1 MHGAE
6 EGHPVHPG
14 RHHPAA
20 AVADGGDPGG
30 LIAHPHDHASVDE
43 PGRVRV
49 LDAHPPN
56 QLGSRARDRA
66 LASALVVALRDG
78 AILVAYSQPGM
89 PRHADITVVIPC
101 FNHGRF
107 LLESVERAVGQNG
120 GPPKVIVVDDG
131 SSDAETERALDS
143 LPDGVRLI
151 RQQNAGVAAARNGG
165 FENSD
170 SELLLMVDADD
181 RLPPDA
187 LAPLRPPLE
196 ANPDVGYC
204 YGLMKLIGAWSGV
217 LRFPDFDPYILLHR
231 SIAGAQ
237 LGLVR
242 RRCWEDAGGFDPAI
256 DGYEDWDFC
265 LGALEKGWRGLQIN
279 RVTHE
284 YRKHE
289 RSGEEEHRRRY
300 RHVYRQL
307 RAKHADLFARRREF
321 AAESDLGPLH
331 RLAYRTFWAW
341 RPIPA
346 RLEKAI
352 YRNVLFRR
360 SRPAIR

>member
-1 MHGAE
+1 
-6 EGHPVHPG
+6 
-14 RHHPAA
+14 
-20 AVADGGDPGG
+20 VADVSPDR
-30 LIAHPHDHASVDE
+30 E
-43 PGRVRV
+43 TQRV
-49 LDAHPPN
+49 LDE
-56 QLGSRARDRA
+56 L
-66 LASALVVALRDG
+66 
-78 AILVAYSQPGM
+78 
-89 PRHADITVVIPC
+89 
-101 FNHGRF
+101 
-107 LLESVERAVGQNG
+107 
-120 GPPKVIVVDDG
+120 PK
-131 SSDAETERALDS
+131 
-143 LPDGVRLI
+143 GVRLI
-151 RQQNAGVAAARNGG
+151 RQQNSGPAAARNAG

-170 SELLLMVDADD
+170 AELLLMVDADD
-181 RLPPDA
+181 RLTLDA
-187 LAPLRPPLE
+187 LDVLRPPLE
-196 ANPDVGYC
+196 SHPEVGYC

-265 LGALEKGWRGLQIN
+265 LSALEKGWRGLQIN

-300 RHVYRQL
+300 RHVYRQI
-307 RAKHADLFARRREF
+307 RAKHPDLFARRREF
-321 AAESDLGPLH
+321 AAESYLGPLH
-331 RLAYRTFWAW
+331 RLVYRTFWAW

-360 SRPAIR
+360 RA

>member
-1 MHGAE
+1 M
-6 EGHPVHPG
+6 G
-14 RHHPAA
+14 RH
-20 AVADGGDPGG
+20 
-30 LIAHPHDHASVDE
+30 S
-43 PGRVRV
+43 
-49 LDAHPPN
+49 
-56 QLGSRARDRA
+56 
-66 LASALVVALRDG
+66 
-78 AILVAYSQPGM
+78 
-89 PRHADITVVIPC
+89 DITVVIPC
-101 FNHGRF
+101 FNHGPF
-107 LLESVERAVGQNG
+107 LLESVARALGQQG

-131 SSDAETERALDS
+131 STDEETLRALDG
-143 LPDGVRLI
+143 LPAGVDLI
-151 RQQNAGVAAARNGG
+151 RQANAGVSVARNVG
-165 FENSD
+165 FERSD

-181 RLPPDA
+181 RLTPDA
-187 LAPLRPPLE
+187 LDVLRPPLE

-265 LGALEKGWRGLQIN
+265 LSALEKGWRGLQIT

-300 RHVYRQL
+300 RHVYRQI
-307 RAKHADLFARRREF
+307 RAKHAELFARRGEF
-321 AAESDLGPLH
+321 AAESSLGPVR
-331 RLAYRTFWAW
+331 RLVYRTYWAW

-346 RLEKAI
+346 RVEKAL

-360 SRPAIR
+360 SGPAIR

>member
-1 MHGAE
+1 
-6 EGHPVHPG
+6 
-14 RHHPAA
+14 
-20 AVADGGDPGG
+20 
-30 LIAHPHDHASVDE
+30 
-43 PGRVRV
+43 
-49 LDAHPPN
+49 
-56 QLGSRARDRA
+56 
-66 LASALVVALRDG
+66 
-78 AILVAYSQPGM
+78 M
-89 PRHADITVVIPC
+89 PRHEDITVVIPC
-101 FNHGRF
+101 FNHGLF
-107 LLESVERAVGQNG
+107 LLESVERALGQDG
-120 GPPKVIVVDDG
+120 GPPTVIVVDDG
-131 SSDAETERALDS
+131 STDPATAAALEE
-143 LPDGVRLI
+143 LPKEVQLI
-151 RQQNAGVAAARNGG
+151 RQQNAGVAMARNAG
-165 FENSD
+165 FEASD
-170 SELLLMVDADD
+170 SDLLLMVDADD
-181 RLPPDA
+181 RLTADA
-187 LAPLRPPLE
+187 LDVLRPPLE
-196 ANPDVGYC
+196 AHPDVGYC
-204 YGLMKLIGAWSGV
+204 YGLMELIGAWSGV

-256 DGYEDWDFC
+256 HGYEDWDFC
-265 LGALEKGWRGLQIN
+265 MSALENGWRGLQID

-289 RSGEEEHRRRY
+289 RSGNEQHRRRY

-307 RAKHADLFARRREF
+307 RAKHAALFSRRGEF

-331 RLAYRTFWAW
+331 RLVYRTFWAW